1 MSSGP
6 VGPAA
11 ASHTEGEGFLPVV
24 APRDHQTQEEEAD
37 VAHSLLWNI
46 WRPKEYRPNLIFLW
60 NVLELVILTCPK
72 VNHGPEEAARS
83 EHAGFESQIFLPL
96 ALPRIFS
103 KTRGGEKADRTVFS
117 QNKNDSPASL
127 ENNFSSCL
135 DVSRESLPLLPSAAR
150 PRPQLGCISLG
161 SGRHLGVPTR
171 FVLQVA
177 KIQHSQG
184 LEGQVPNPGAG
195 QRPKGSSSSGPP
207 LLEAALALRT
217 GLPGLG
223 CVGDGPR
230 RPPPPQTTPPGA
242 GTDPASPAPSAA

>member
-1 MSSGP
+1 M
-6 VGPAA
+6 
-11 ASHTEGEGFLPVV
+11 
-24 APRDHQTQEEEAD
+24 APRDRRTQEAEAD

-127 ENNFSSCL
+127 ENNL
-135 DVSRESLPLLPSAAR
+135 KLPGREQRVSPCCPP

-161 SGRHLGVPTR
+161 SGRHIGVPR
-171 FVLQVA
+171 SFVLQVA

-184 LEGQVPNPGAG
+184 LEGQVPAPGAG

-207 LLEAALALRT
+207 LVEAALALRT
-217 GLPGLG
+217 ALPGLG
-223 CVGDGPR
+223 CVGGRPR

>member
-1 MSSGP
+1 M
-6 VGPAA
+6 
-11 ASHTEGEGFLPVV
+11 
-24 APRDHQTQEEEAD
+24 APRDRRTQEAEAD

-127 ENNFSSCL
+127 ENNL
-135 DVSRESLPLLPSAAR
+135 KLPGREQRESPPAALRPAPSWGASASVLAGTLGSPGVLCCKWLKSSIPRAWRDKYPLQGQGRGRRGAAR
-150 PRPQLGCISLG
+150 RGHRWWRPHWPCGPHFLVWAV
-161 SGRHLGVPTR
+161 LGVAP
-171 FVLQVA
+171 A
-177 KIQHSQG
+177 
-184 LEGQVPNPGAG
+184 
-195 QRPKGSSSSGPP
+195 
-207 LLEAALALRT
+207 
-217 GLPGLG
+217 
-223 CVGDGPR
+223 GPR
-230 RPPPPQTTPPGA
+230 PPQTTPPGA

>member
-1 MSSGP
+1 M
-6 VGPAA
+6 
-11 ASHTEGEGFLPVV
+11 
-24 APRDHQTQEEEAD
+24 APRDRRTQEAEAD

-135 DVSRESLPLLPSAAR
+135 DVSRESLPLLPSA
-150 PRPQLGCISLG
+150 
-161 SGRHLGVPTR
+161 
-171 FVLQVA
+171 
-177 KIQHSQG
+177 
-184 LEGQVPNPGAG
+184 
-195 QRPKGSSSSGPP
+195 
-207 LLEAALALRT
+207 
-217 GLPGLG
+217 
-223 CVGDGPR
+223 
-230 RPPPPQTTPPGA
+230 PPPA
-242 GTDPASPAPSAA
+242 GVHQPRFWPAHWGPHVFCAASG